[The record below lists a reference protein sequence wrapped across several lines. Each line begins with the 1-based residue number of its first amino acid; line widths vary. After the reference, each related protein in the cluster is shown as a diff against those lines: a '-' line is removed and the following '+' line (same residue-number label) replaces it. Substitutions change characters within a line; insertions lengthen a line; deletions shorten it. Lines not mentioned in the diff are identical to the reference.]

1 MREALRLHH
10 YTLHIEPLY
19 IHWTQR
25 YIHFYGK
32 RHPCEP
38 RAKGVE
44 AFLFAVAIQCRVFA
58 STQEQILASLQQD
71 GCNAKGGLGEPA
83 SQLERR
89 G

>member
-44 AFLFAVAIQCRVFA
+44 AFLSAVAIQCNPFNLRK
-58 STQEQILASLQQD
+58 TDILVLA
-71 GCNAKGGLGEPA
+71 
-83 SQLERR
+83 R
-89 G
+89 GPGFGSIFTVT